1 MLGFVLS
8 EEESGLQ
15 TQLHVT
21 TTRLPLLPHRPL
33 PRIEMTQNGHQ
44 HNVVETF
51 FTWGPYK
58 PQQLTNL
65 SAVEANIMFCQV
77 PFDLRTIDMRG
88 PDNRSHDSYSLLSPA
103 RGWMLVK

>member
-8 EEESGLQ
+8 AEESGLQ

-21 TTRLPLLPHRPL
+21 TTRLPHRPL
-33 PRIEMTQNGHQ
+33 PRIEMTQNGHR

-51 FTWGPYK
+51 FTCGPYK
-58 PQQLTNL
+58 HQQLRNL

-103 RGWMLVK
+103 WGWMLVK